1 MSVHDRV
8 RVRETKLLSD
18 NWYVLKTTTFDWKR
32 RDGTWQTQSRE
43 HYDRGNGAV
52 LLPYN
57 LANRTVLL
65 VKQFRYPAFVN
76 GYDDLL
82 IEAAAGLLDDAEPE
96 TRIRA
101 EVEEELGYRLGDVRK
116 VFEAFMSP
124 GSVTEILHFFVAEYD
139 ASMRIGDGGG
149 HPDEG
154 EDIEVLEPTIDE
166 ALGMIADGR
175 IRDAKTIMLLQHL
188 ALTVFAKA

>member
-1 MSVHDRV
+1 MSVKDRV

-18 NWYVLKTTTFDWKR
+18 NWYILKTTTFDWKR
-32 RDGTWQTQSRE
+32 RDGTWQSQSRE

-96 TRIRA
+96 VRIRA
-101 EVEEELGYRLGDVRK
+101 EVEEELGYRLP
-116 VFEAFMSP
+116 P
-124 GSVTEILHFFVAEYD
+124 G
-139 ASMRIGDGGG
+139 RR
-149 HPDEG
+149 
-154 EDIEVLEPTIDE
+154 
-166 ALGMIADGR
+166 ALRG
-175 IRDAKTIMLLQHL
+175 LLRPPPPPPS
-188 ALTVFAKA
+188 

>member
-1 MSVHDRV
+1 MTVEDRL
-8 RVRETKLLSD
+8 RIHETKLLSD

-32 RDGTWQTQSRE
+32 RDGTWQTQHCE

-65 VKQFRYPAFVN
+65 VKQFRWPAYVN

-96 TRIRA
+96 VRIRA
-101 EVEEELGYRLGDVRK
+101 EVEEELGYRLSEVRP
-116 VFEAFMSP
+116 VFQAFMSP

-166 ALGMIADGR
+166 ALAMIADGR
-175 IRDAKTIMLLQHL
+175 ICDAKTIMLLQHL
-188 ALTVFAKA
+188 ALTLFRA